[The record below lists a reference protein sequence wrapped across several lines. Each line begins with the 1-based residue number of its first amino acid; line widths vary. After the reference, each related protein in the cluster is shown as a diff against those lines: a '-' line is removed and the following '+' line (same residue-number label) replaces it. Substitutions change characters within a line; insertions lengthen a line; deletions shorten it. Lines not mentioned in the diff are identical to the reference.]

1 MKLSYYLTAAL
12 LLVSLAG
19 SGIESKSFIKENKKM
34 QKISEKQK
42 SIDHIV
48 LPVSGQSFD
57 LRLQDISGFK
67 EGLNNNKRH
76 RYTLFKFLYPEEI
89 GDIAARSRAQKFP
102 SRNFRGRSA
111 WERATNC

>member
-67 EGLNNNKRH
+67 EGLNNIFEQKLVEQYYLDHNGLWSE
-76 RYTLFKFLYPEEI
+76 TLTSSWGPRPYELVNV
-89 GDIAARSRAQKFP
+89 S
-102 SRNFRGRSA
+102 
-111 WERATNC
+111 